1 MKKSVYINS
10 LEASHIYSHMVRGFD
25 IEDNYVG
32 MIPFSLELMKL
43 EEVGMNIQQFTKS
56 NKKLFSED
64 IINVRFTYSVS
75 SADELL
81 IMVNE
86 KLKVNEN
93 KLDNKNAEL
102 KGIQNLNTKK
112 SGKLVA
118 EIENLKDYSEKLNL
132 FIDEIKG
139 NKDNWLKVQKDKL
152 REELYLNGFT
162 ISHLDKKTGEPIH
175 EKYVVYKRSSSKSR
189 TGKVLFIKE
198 SLHEEMIN
206 WSRMRLKFPVNEKID
221 YASLLAYESLVGSTL
236 ESTIEIDPKN
246 MLIVDDIESR
256 FNKVAN
262 VVQVNDSGNLESVER
277 SAEIVNSLFDGESLL
292 QAEYFEEGKSMKLLR
307 NHMFKSAAFS
317 TNIQLF
323 LQDQHETKGIQVP
336 YDEWEIKNMFGEPM
350 LAKDIKFIFTP
361 TSLKA
366 LKFSRIFKNEKT
378 DKQEAHKKM
387 FNHWKEIVEKEGNTF
402 GVCKEEKESRQGYDE
417 QGNILQQMSYQMINC
432 LPARKDD
439 IENLTIFEK
448 GYIEKLKN
456 DDRFFIEYIRKNAN
470 LMNSNEMFAEVYEIN
485 NSFTNTKIFR
495 DFRKAEINKY
505 VTRMKRGKIRLNR
518 DYAVMLG
525 NPIEFLY
532 HSIGEFNVDNHKLAL
547 QNNGI
552 YTTLFDF
559 NKELVGFR
567 NPNTSPS
574 NVLVAKNIHN
584 EEIEKYINLTKN
596 IVCVNAVD
604 FELQDL
610 LSGCDYDSDTIA
622 LFDNGTLLK
631 VAKKC
636 FGQYR
641 VCLNNIS
648 SKKNTYY
655 INNSDMFA
663 IDNQL
668 ADSQK
673 NIGKVVNLGQWC
685 MSAYWDELAYGN
697 LKVTKKLLKNV
708 DVMTVLSGI
717 AIDMAKKFYNIDI
730 PSEINKIENCDEL
743 KKYDIKKK
751 THKVRK
757 KPNFFK
763 YINGNKKNDKN
774 KKVDGNKKKYDPY
787 KCPMDHLFDAMDNL
801 ERAEQKGNVEFEDL
815 LETHDKKKANRKQEQ
830 DIIEIINEMNRKI
843 RSVIANK
850 SLKEDEENRKIIM
863 IITASYAK
871 IEKKTVKQETMYDLL
886 SKLGNNKEI
895 NRRLLNALYVTKRN
909 VFLGAFKKS
918 QNKNKTKKS
927 N

>member
-1 MKKSVYINS
+1 MKKTVYINS

-43 EEVGMNIQQFTKS
+43 EEVGMNIQQFTKT

-64 IINVRFTYSVS
+64 IINVKFTYSVS

-81 IMVNE
+81 IVVNE

-93 KLDNKNAEL
+93 ELDNKNAEL
-102 KGIQNLNTKK
+102 KKIMNLNTKN
-112 SGKLVA
+112 GKKLIA
-118 EIENLKDYSEKLNL
+118 EIERLNVYNEKLNL
-132 FIDEIKG
+132 FLDKINE

-152 REELYLNGFT
+152 REELYINGFT
-162 ISHLDKKTGEPIH
+162 ISHVDKKTGEIIPK
-175 EKYVVYKRSSSKSR
+175 KYIVYKRSSSKSR
-189 TGKVLFIKE
+189 TGQVLFIKE
-198 SLHEEMIN
+198 SLYEEMIN
-206 WSRMRLKFPVNEKID
+206 WSRMRLMFPVNEKID
-221 YASLLAYESLVGSTL
+221 YASLLAYESLVGSSLEGTL
-236 ESTIEIDPKN
+236 KISPKN
-246 MLIVDDIESR
+246 MLIVDDIESK

-262 VVQVNDSGNLESVER
+262 VVQINNDGELESVVR
-277 SAEIVNSLFDGESLL
+277 DAEIVNSLFDGESLL
-292 QAEYFEEGKSMKLLR
+292 EAKYFGEGKSMKLLR

-323 LQDQHETKGIQVP
+323 LRDQHKKMNIKEP
-336 YDEWEIKNMFGEPM
+336 YDEWAVKNMFGEPM
-350 LAKDIKFIFTP
+350 LAKDIEFIFTP

-366 LKFSRIFKNEKT
+366 LKFSHIFKNEKT
-378 DKQEAHKKM
+378 NKQEAQKKM
-387 FNHWKEIVEKEGNTF
+387 FDHWKEIVEKEDNIF
-402 GVCKEEKESRQGYDE
+402 GVCKQEKESKQGYDE
-417 QGNILQQMSYQMINC
+417 RGNILQQMSYQMINC
-432 LPARKDD
+432 LPASEED

-456 DDRFFIEYIRKNAN
+456 DDQFFIEFIRKNAN
-470 LMNSNEMFAEVYEIN
+470 LMNSNEMFAEVYERN
-485 NSFTNTKIFR
+485 NSFINTKIFR

-505 VTRMKRGKIRLNR
+505 VTRMKRGKIRLNG

-525 NPIEFLY
+525 NPLEFLY
-532 HSIGEFNVDNHKLAL
+532 HSIGEFNVNNHKLAL
-547 QNNGI
+547 KGNEI
-552 YTTLFDF
+552 YTKLFDF
-559 NKELVGFR
+559 DKELVGFR

-574 NVLVAKNIHN
+574 NVLVAKNTYN
-584 EEIEKYINLTKN
+584 GEIEKYFNLTKN
-596 IVCVNAVD
+596 IVCVNAVG
-604 FELQDL
+604 FEIQDL

-622 LFDNGTLLK
+622 LFDSETLLEL
-631 VAKKC
+631 AKRC
-636 FGQYR
+636 FGEYR

-655 INNSDMFA
+655 LNNAEMFV

-673 NIGKVVNLGQWC
+673 NIGQIVNLGQWC
-685 MSAYWDELAYGN
+685 MSAYWDELVHGN
-697 LKVTKKLLKNV
+697 VKVADKLLKQV

-717 AIDMAKKFYNIDI
+717 AIDMAKKFYDIDI
-730 PSEINKIENCDEL
+730 PSEVNKIRNCDEL
-743 KKYDIKKK
+743 KKCDIKKE
-751 THKVRK
+751 TCKVRK

-763 YINGNKKNDKN
+763 YIDEDKKI
-774 KKVDGNKKKYDPY
+774 YELY
-787 KCPMDHLFDAMDNL
+787 KCPMDYLFNDMKNL
-801 ERAEQKGNVEFEDL
+801 ERAAQRENIDFEEL
-815 LETHDKKKANRKQEQ
+815 LKVLDKKKANRKQEE
-830 DIIEIINEMNRKI
+830 DIINLITGMNEKI
-843 RSVIANK
+843 RSVVANA
-850 SLKEDEENRKIIM
+850 SLKDNEQNRKITM
-863 IITASYAK
+863 IVTNSYAK
-871 IEKKTVKQETMYDLL
+871 LEKKTVKETTMYDLL